1 MRFFFLVIHLVC
13 FFVHSLFC
21 LYSFPQSEGVARFW
35 CAHFAFVSCIA
46 SGGVL
51 KYKCVEAVDLR
62 TAA

>member
-1 MRFFFLVIHLVC
+1 
-13 FFVHSLFC
+13 